1 MSAVTVVEE
10 GVRVERRPGGLHAAC
25 FSAMASPCEVLVDT
39 TSADLALEVGS
50 RAAREAW
57 RIEQRY
63 SRYRPDSVLSA
74 LNASNGSPVA
84 MDTET
89 TALLDYAR
97 QCHFVS
103 DGWFDITSGVLR
115 RAWRFDGSH
124 NIPDAALITQLL
136 DRVGFEKLSLDE
148 RNLIVPTG
156 MELDLGGIGKEYA
169 VDRALM
175 LATMDTNASVLV
187 NFGGDLACRGVP
199 QSGPWQIGVE
209 SPGAHA
215 NAAMVLELASS
226 GGLATSGDTHRFVLH
241 EGRRLGHILNPR
253 TGWPVEGGPASVT
266 VAAGTCLEAGT
277 LATFALLKG
286 PDAESF
292 LQEQGVRYWA
302 LWPERTN

>member
-1 MSAVTVVEE
+1 MSAATMVEE
-10 GVRVERRPGGLHAAC
+10 GVRVERRSGGLHAAC

-39 TSADLALEVGS
+39 TSADLALDVGS

-63 SRYRPDSVLSA
+63 SRYRPDSILST
-74 LNASNGSPVA
+74 LNASNGKPVE
-84 MDTET
+84 MDAET
-89 TALLDYAR
+89 TALLEYAR
-97 QCHFVS
+97 RCHVES
-103 DGWFDITSGVLR
+103 DGWFDVTSGVLR

-124 NIPDAALITQLL
+124 NIPDADRVSKLL
-136 DRVGFEKLSLDE
+136 SLVGFEKLILEPPFVS
-148 RNLIVPTG
+148 VPTG

-169 VDRALM
+169 VDRALL
-175 LATMDTNASVLV
+175 LATMATNAPVLV

-209 SPGAHA
+209 NPGANA
-215 NAAMVLELASS
+215 SAAMVLELASS
-226 GGLATSGDTHRFVLH
+226 GGLATSGDTHRYLLH
-241 EGRRLGHILNPR
+241 QGRRLGHILNPR

-286 PDAESF
+286 AGAEAF
-292 LQEQGVRYWA
+292 LEEQGVRYW
-302 LWPERTN
+302 LL